1 MERQGDE
8 IHLETDEAR
17 GASSPNIV
25 RWILA
30 ISLFAA
36 IALLS
41 VIWMTGAAT
50 QDAVEGE
57 ATADGRERLL
67 QEYGARGGV
76 RASTAQDTDSVVDD
90 RFTEIEA
97 AEPGDTS
104 APGTPPRVEN
114 RAADE
119 PSAPEPAAS

>member
-8 IHLETDEAR
+8 VHFETDEAR

-25 RWILA
+25 RWVLA

-41 VIWMTGAAT
+41 VIWITGAAT
-50 QDAVEGE
+50 QGGGE
-57 ATADGRERLL
+57 SAGDDRARVL

-76 RASTAQDTDSVVDD
+76 LSSSADD
-90 RFTEIEA
+90 
-97 AEPGDTS
+97 
-104 APGTPPRVEN
+104 
-114 RAADE
+114 ADRI
-119 PSAPEPAAS
+119 SDAPEPGQTSDPGAPPTVDNEAADAPPVPAPAAT

>member
-8 IHLETDEAR
+8 VHFETDEAR

-41 VIWMTGAAT
+41 VIWITGAAT
-50 QDAVEGE
+50 QGPAESAG
-57 ATADGRERLL
+57 TAEQRERVL
-67 QEYGARGGV
+67 QEYGSRGGV
-76 RASTAQDTDSVVDD
+76 LASDADDTDSIVGENAD
-90 RFTEIEA
+90 RLEA
-97 AEPGDTS
+97 PEPGDTLEPG
-104 APGTPPRVEN
+104 APPTVEN
-114 RAADE
+114 EAADAA
-119 PSAPEPAAS
+119 PSAEPAAN